1 VAHHLSDNFDALVLA
16 LELAIT
22 ANTKQKSNQC
32 LDIADHLAEFFQVS
46 EVELAKQIALSNVF
60 GDYE

>member
-22 ANTKQKSNQC
+22 APTKQKSAE
-32 LDIADHLAEFFQVS
+32 LSDIADELAGFLQVS
-46 EVELAKQIALSNVF
+46 EVELAKQVAISNLF
-60 GDYE
+60 GGYE